1 MSLRSVSGGLMA
13 VFDNCT
19 VLLDVKGLPFK
30 EKKKL
35 RLALLDNG
43 GNIAYVVNKQVC
55 ILIKLFV

>member
-1 MSLRSVSGGLMA
+1 MS
-13 VFDNCT
+13 VFENCS

-30 EKKKL
+30 EKKRL

-55 ILIKLFV
+55 IFIKL